1 MFEFVIVDIV
11 VLVLVDESEDCF
23 EAFLG
28 LNIADLGTNQFNEV
42 IEVDGLIF
50 GFEAFDDVVD
60 VGAFASLSKL
70 LHDLVDF
77 FGVDGA

>member
-11 VLVLVDESEDCF
+11 ILVLINESEDCF

-28 LNIADLGTNQFNEV
+28 LNIAHLGTNQFNEV
-42 IEVDGLIF
+42 IEVDGFIF
-50 GFEAFDDVVD
+50 SLETFDDAVD

-77 FGVDGA
+77 FGIDGA